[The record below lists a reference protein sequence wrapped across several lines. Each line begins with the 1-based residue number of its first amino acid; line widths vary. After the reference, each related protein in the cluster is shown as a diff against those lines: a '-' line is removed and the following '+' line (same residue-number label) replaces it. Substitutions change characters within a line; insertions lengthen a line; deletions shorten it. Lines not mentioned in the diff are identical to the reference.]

1 MADEIH
7 LLSYKGPD
15 SLTSEQIVQDLNRIL
30 GYRIAILARKKTVTP
45 SRADVDFDVTLYAV
59 ANAEFVSRDQF
70 QAKIDEKKSDLDK
83 LTWKLTEDAVSDAPP
98 YRVDDLVQSK
108 TDLTIATAVLGTL
121 IGIAILAVVGLF
133 VFKRV

>member
-7 LLSYKGPD
+7 LLSCKGPD

-30 GYRIAILARKKTVTP
+30 GYRIAILARRKTVTP

-59 ANAEFVSRDQF
+59 ANTEFVSRDEF
-70 QAKIDEKKSDLDK
+70 QAKINEKKTELDK
-83 LTWKLTEDAVSDAPP
+83 LTWKLSEDTVADAPP

-121 IGIAILAVVGLF
+121 VGIAILAVVGLF